1 VNLSLP
7 AIYRRAKSLRFR
19 AQNSREYIYEGFQI
33 LVPSKHSIVQILASE
48 PYRNH
53 VLRHAAAV
61 FLSTTHNHFVDV
73 GANIGDTALTITK
86 ASHVPL
92 QLTLIEPSGFFRK
105 YLEINSK
112 YFEDYEII
120 PKFVSPNFPIVNLPG
135 ELLHWGGT
143 AQVIDSKS
151 VSIPVNQ
158 QISLHD
164 VVKENTGLLKID
176 CDGQDTTILRNFL
189 RNTQFFPTIY
199 FENTIVDYPSL
210 INSQETVELAFTLGY
225 QFAIIARNDGLLI
238 WAGQLGAEHLY
249 DVFWM
254 QLNVRKMNRTDLLYY
269 TDVLLIHS
277 KDTNKYKKLITQ
289 IRKDQNYN
297 FEK

>member
-1 VNLSLP
+1 MNLSLL
-7 AIYRRAKSLRFR
+7 AIYRRTKSLRFKT
-19 AQNSREYIYEGFQI
+19 QNSREFDYEGFQI
-33 LVPSKHSIVQILASE
+33 LVPSKHSIIQILASE
-48 PYRNH
+48 PYRNN

-86 ASHVPL
+86 ASNVPL
-92 QLTLIEPSGFFRK
+92 QLTLIELSGFFRK
-105 YLEINSK
+105 YLEVNSK

-120 PKFVSPNFPIVNLPG
+120 PKFVSPNFPIVDLAG
-135 ELLHWGGT
+135 ELIHWGGT

-158 QISLHD
+158 QISLRD

-189 RNTQFFPTIY
+189 RNTEFFPTIY
-199 FENTIVDYPSL
+199 FENTIVDIPSL

-225 QFAIIARNDGLLI
+225 QFAIIARSDGLLI
-238 WAGQLGAEHLY
+238 WAGQLGVEHLC

-254 QLNVRKMNRTDLLYY
+254 QLNVRKMHRPDLLYH

-277 KDTNKYKKLITQ
+277 KDANKYKNVITE
-289 IRKDQNYN
+289 IRKDQNSN
-297 FEK
+297 LEK